1 MYSLLIIFSPL
12 LNTLPAAWLQCAMTP
27 HVWRC
32 YCPSSTSRNV
42 WNPELDDSVF
52 LLAGENPMLH
62 FLYIW
67 FAVNFALCSGTCASL
82 HWHFVGFFLNMLQN
96 RVAVLQD
103 GYFNLLFSIFNKI
116 LSIVTW
122 VCHAGHIKMSTL
134 SHVYLRVTSNVN
146 PNLEWLCLNRMNHL
160 LLFLFQSRVI
170 SFSA

>member
-1 MYSLLIIFSPL
+1 MCHDATRLALLLPQFDQQECVKSRARWFCLSTRRREPDAAFSLYLV
-12 LNTLPAAWLQCAMTP
+12 C
-27 HVWRC
+27 C
-32 YCPSSTSRNV
+32 
-42 WNPELDDSVF
+42 E
-52 LLAGENPMLH
+52 
-62 FLYIW
+62 
-67 FAVNFALCSGTCASL
+67 LCSLFWNMCFPSL
-82 HWHFVGFFLNMLQN
+82 ALFGFFLNMLQN

-116 LSIVTW
+116 PSIVTW